1 MDDQAPDPSLDPG
14 SEPGPDPGFDLG
26 AGGFCAVVLAGG
38 TAVRMDGVD
47 KAGVEHAGRTL
58 LSHVLD
64 ALVDAD
70 EVVVVGEQVA
80 TDRPVTFVRE
90 DPPYGGPV
98 AGFLAGVDALLRHP
112 RWIGVV
118 AVDMP
123 GVTPGTFRRLRK
135 AARGHDGAFL
145 RDAHDDRRQLCGI
158 LGTEALA
165 TVRPD
170 LEHRHGMAMHRLL
183 ADLHL
188 VDVAARGEEGTDVD
202 TWEDLRDLQDP
213 ERP

>member
-1 MDDQAPDPSLDPG
+1 MDSQAPG
-14 SEPGPDPGFDLG
+14 TGFDLG

-58 LSHVLD
+58 LAHVLD

-70 EVVVVGEQVA
+70 EVVVVGEQVL
-80 TDRPVTFVRE
+80 TERPVTFVRE

-98 AGFLAGVDALLRHP
+98 AGFLAGIDALLRRP
-112 RWIGVV
+112 RTIGLV

-123 GVTPGTFRRLRK
+123 GVSPGTFRRLRE
-135 AARGHDGAFL
+135 AGRDHDGAFL
-145 RDAHDDRRQLCGI
+145 RDAHHDRRQLCGVVDAARI
-158 LGTEALA
+158 EA
-165 TVRPD
+165 VRPD

-183 ADLHL
+183 HDLDL
-188 VDVAARGEEGTDVD
+188 VDVAARGQEGTDVD
-202 TWEDLRDLQDP
+202 TWEDLRTLQD
-213 ERP
+213 

>member
-1 MDDQAPDPSLDPG
+1 MDDLAADPDL
-14 SEPGPDPGFDLG
+14 DPGFDLG

-58 LSHVLD
+58 LAHVLD

-70 EVVVVGEQVA
+70 EVVVAGEPVV

-112 RWIGVV
+112 RELGVV

-123 GVTPGTFRRLRK
+123 GVTPGTFRRLRE

-145 RDAHDDRRQLCGI
+145 RDARHDRRQLCGV
-158 LGTEALA
+158 LGAEALA

-183 ADLHL
+183 ADLDL
-188 VDVAARGEEGTDVD
+188 VDVAARGQEGTDVD
-202 TWEDLRDLQDP
+202 TWADLRDLRDREHP
-213 ERP
+213 